1 MNSIVF
7 TDPTHITLNV
17 SIALNATLGSR
28 TVTVTNPDAQS
39 VTSASGIIAVTAPLD
54 SDSDGIP
61 DWWMQEHFGHPTGQA
76 GDHSLAAD
84 DADGDGLTNL
94 DEYRA
99 GTDPRDSASTL
110 RVTAIN
116 VNGAGAHVTFT
127 SVSGKT
133 YRLEYKDTITDPT
146 WLLAVNNIAG
156 QSGTTTV
163 LDSGAVGQLHKFYRV
178 LAVFP

>member
-1 MNSIVF
+1 
-7 TDPTHITLNV
+7 
-17 SIALNATLGSR
+17 
-28 TVTVTNPDAQS
+28 
-39 VTSASGIIAVTAPLD
+39 
-54 SDSDGIP
+54 
-61 DWWMQEHFGHPTGQA
+61 MQEHFGHPTGQA
-76 GDHSLAAD
+76 GDHSLAGD

-110 RVTAIN
+110 RVTAIT
-116 VNGAGAHVTFT
+116 VDGSGAHVTFT
-127 SVSGKT
+127 SVAGKT
-133 YRLEYKDTITDPT
+133 YRLEYKDAITDPT

-163 LDSGAVGQLHKFYRV
+163 LDSGAIGQSRKFYRV